1 VCLGGEIAIGNDML
15 RGVDLRPD
23 ELLES
28 IEGVLDELRSLRE
41 DIPII
46 VEGEADVKALREL
59 GVGGLIIQMNVGQPL
74 FNFCEEISKEYKEVV
89 ILTDWD
95 RKGGHLC
102 KVLKEDL
109 KANDVKFNTD
119 IRAKLVRFCKKETM
133 DVEGLVHCVNRL
145 KKLTKI

>member
-1 VCLGGEIAIGNDML
+1 MRSEK
-15 RGVDLRPD
+15 
-23 ELLES
+23 LLEN
-28 IEGVLDELRSLRE
+28 IEEALNELRSLGAN
-41 DIPII
+41 IPII

-59 GVGGLIIQMNVGQPL
+59 GVEGLVVQINKGQPL
-74 FNFCEEISKEYKEVV
+74 FNFCEDISREHREVV

-102 KVLKEDL
+102 KVLKEGF

-119 IRAKLVRFCKKETM
+119 IRAKLVMYCKKETK

-145 KKLTKI
+145 KNIN